1 MADQSEII
9 PGSAYAVRRFADA
22 LLRSGG
28 DTEVTIRISNPS
40 SGDTSSQ
47 LGLEPPAASDMPLSP
62 ALVKALK
69 PTADGKRQIEA
80 VISATAMIA
89 IAKQYEVQDIVDWLR
104 REAQGVVYYNNLMRI
119 DTITVDKFLGANCLY
134 HITATE

>member
-1 MADQSEII
+1 MANQLEII
-9 PGSAYAVRRFADA
+9 SGNAYAARRFADA
-22 LLRSGG
+22 LLRSEG

-47 LGLEPPAASDMPLSP
+47 LGLEPLTASDMPLSP
-62 ALVKALK
+62 SLVKALK

-80 VISATAMIA
+80 VISAVSLET
-89 IAKQYEVQDIVDWLR
+89 IAKQYDVPDIVDWLR
-104 REAQGVVYYNNLMRI
+104 REAQGVVYHDTLMRI
-119 DTITVDKFLGANCLY
+119 DTITVDKFLGADCLY

>member
-1 MADQSEII
+1 MADQGEII
-9 PGSAYAVRRFADA
+9 PGSAYAVRRFTDA

-28 DTEVTIRISNPS
+28 DTEVTIRLSNPS
-40 SGDTSSQ
+40 SGDSNSQ
-47 LGLEPPAASDMPLSP
+47 LGLEPPTASDMPLSP

-80 VISATAMIA
+80 VISATALIA
-89 IAKQYEVQDIVDWLR
+89 VAKQYQVQDIVNWLR
-104 REAQGVVYYNNLMRI
+104 REAQGVVYYDNLMRI
-119 DTITVDKFLGANCLY
+119 DTITVDKFLGTDCLY